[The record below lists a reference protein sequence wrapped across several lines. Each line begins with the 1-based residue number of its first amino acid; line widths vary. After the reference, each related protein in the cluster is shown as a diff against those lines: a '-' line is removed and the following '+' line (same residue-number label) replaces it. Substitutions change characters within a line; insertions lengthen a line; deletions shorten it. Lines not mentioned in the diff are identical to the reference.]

1 MIWQEYV
8 KTLTET
14 LDLKGHIIALTY
26 TCDDIEGASGE
37 PCRVCN
43 ALMKAHHGE
52 TIALTAKNSTCPG
65 GTWHLGLGDPPSGE
79 AGKALMNFLVYGE
92 KLACSY
98 ATFHRMMALTSPP
111 PKGVADHIVFAPMD
125 AMPLEPDLAIF
136 IVNAEQTCRLLTL
149 YSYSTGKAPRTE
161 MMGSGC
167 HMAVAYPLVSG
178 EMNVSFSDWTAR
190 PMMKMQPD
198 ELIVSVPYYLLPG
211 IIEAIPRCTAG
222 TAEGKPISEFTPGV
236 NLNDQS
242 RPQT

>member
-1 MIWQEYV
+1 MIWQDFA

-14 LDLKGHIIALTY
+14 LKLKNHIIAITY
-26 TCDDIEGASGE
+26 TYDDLEGASGE

-43 ALMKAHHGE
+43 ALMQAHHGD
-52 TIALTAKNSTCPG
+52 TIALTVENSTCGG
-65 GTWHLGLGDPPSGE
+65 GTWHLGLGDPPGGE
-79 AGKALMNFLVYGE
+79 AGKALRNFLVHGE

-111 PKGVADHIVFAPMD
+111 PKDVADHVVFAPMD
-125 AMPLEPDLAIF
+125 SVPLEPDIVIF
-136 IVNAEQTCRLLTL
+136 MVNAEQACRLLTL
-149 YSYSTGKAPRTE
+149 YTYFTGKAPQTE

-190 PMMKMQPD
+190 PMMKLQPD
-198 ELIVSVPYYLLPG
+198 ELIVSVPYHLLPE

-222 TAEGKPISEFTPGV
+222 TAKGRPISEFMPGAT
-236 NLNDQS
+236 LDD
-242 RPQT
+242 

>member
-1 MIWQEYV
+1 MLWQEYA

-14 LDLKGHIIALTY
+14 LGLKNHIIALTY
-26 TCDDIEGASGE
+26 TYDDIEGASGE
-37 PCRVCN
+37 RCRACT
-43 ALMKAHHGE
+43 ALMKAHRGK
-52 TIALTAKNSTCPG
+52 TIVLTADNSTCGG

-79 AGKALMNFLVYGE
+79 AGKALRNFLVHGE

-111 PKGVADHIVFAPMD
+111 PKDVADHIVFAPMD
-125 AMPLEPDLAIF
+125 TTPLEPDIAIF

-198 ELIVSVPYYLLPG
+198 ELILSVPYYLLPG

-222 TAEGKPISEFTPGV
+222 TAEGRPIREFMPGT
-236 NLNDQS
+236 
-242 RPQT
+242 RPHG

>member
-1 MIWQEYV
+1 MIWRDFA

-14 LDLKGHIIALTY
+14 LKLQNHIVAITY
-26 TCDDIEGASGE
+26 TYDDIADSSGK
-37 PCRVCN
+37 PCRACT
-43 ALMKAHHGE
+43 ALMKAHSG
-52 TIALTAKNSTCPG
+52 TTVVLTADNSACGG

-79 AGKALMNFLVYGE
+79 AGKALRNFLVHGE

-111 PKGVADHIVFAPMD
+111 PKDIADHVVFAPMD
-125 AMPLEPDLAIF
+125 TMQLEPDIAVF
-136 IVNAEQTCRLLTL
+136 IVNAEQACRLLTL
-149 YSYSTGKAPRTE
+149 YSYFTGKAPKTE

-167 HMAVAYPLVSG
+167 HMAIAYPLVSG

-190 PMMKMQPD
+190 PMMKMQPE

-222 TAEGKPISEFTPGV
+222 TAEGRPIREFMPDAAG
-236 NLNDQS
+236 DE
-242 RPQT
+242 

>member
-1 MIWQEYV
+1 MIWQDFA
-8 KTLTET
+8 KALTET
-14 LDLKGHIIALTY
+14 LKLKNHIVAITY
-26 TCDDIEGASGE
+26 TYGDVEGASGE

-43 ALMKAHHGE
+43 ALMRAHHGG
-52 TIALTAKNSTCPG
+52 TMALTAENSTCGG
-65 GTWHLGLGDPPSGE
+65 GTWHLGLGDPPAGK
-79 AGKALMNFLVYGE
+79 AGKALRNFLVHGE

-111 PKGVADHIVFAPMD
+111 PKDVADHVVFAPMD
-125 AMPLEPDLAIF
+125 TMRLEPDIAIF
-136 IVNAEQTCRLLTL
+136 IVNAEQTCRMLTL

-198 ELIVSVPYYLLPG
+198 ELIVSVPYCLLPG

-222 TAEGKPISEFTPGV
+222 TAEGRPIREFMPDATG
-236 NLNDQS
+236 DE
-242 RPQT
+242 